1 MSDLTHLDALTTRPT
16 SIVVLARDL
25 RARIT
30 NPICA
35 KPEAGWPQLE
45 TDYASSPS
53 ERDRA
58 EVLQRAWAIC
68 CTCAHVEACALLAVV
83 DHHTGLSAGDAYRN
97 GHRLDERGRRLRGWV
112 AD

>member
-30 NPICA
+30 NPVCA
-35 KPEAGWPQLE
+35 KPEVGWPQLE
-45 TDYASSPS
+45 ADYASSPS

-58 EVLQRAWAIC
+58 EVLQRAWGIC
-68 CTCAHVEACALLAVV
+68 CTCAHVDPCALLAVV
-83 DHHTGLSAGDAYRN
+83 DQHTGIAAGDAYRN
-97 GHRLDERGRRLRGWV
+97 GHQLDQRGRRLR
-112 AD
+112 D